1 MDFGI
6 SIGGI
11 RMPRGVS
18 DISGL
23 RNIRS
28 MHSAGKR
35 SIPRVAGTAYLDL
48 YMLQKEKE
56 RLEKEDAVLE
66 KRKAAIQKRL
76 DDVNKEIE
84 MLKALE
90 EKEKGR
96 QADREEVTEEESQE
110 KRWKKMSLSY

>member
-1 MDFGI
+1 
-6 SIGGI
+6 
-11 RMPRGVS
+11 MPRGVS

-23 RNIRS
+23 RKIRT
-28 MHSAGKR
+28 MHSASKR
-35 SIPRVAGTAYLDL
+35 SIPRVASSAYLDL
-48 YMLQKEKE
+48 YMLRKEEE
-56 RLEKEDAVLE
+56 RLEKEDAILE

-76 DDVNKEIE
+76 EDINKEIE

-96 QADREEVTEEESQE
+96 QADRKEVTEEESQE

>member
-1 MDFGI
+1 MA
-6 SIGGI
+6 
-11 RMPRGVS
+11 RGVS

-35 SIPRVAGTAYLDL
+35 SIPRVASSAYLDL

-56 RLEKEDAVLE
+56 RLEKEDAILE

-76 DDVNKEIE
+76 EDIKKEIE
-84 MLKALE
+84 ILKALE
-90 EKEKGR
+90 ENEKGR
-96 QADREEVTEEESQE
+96 QAGREEVTEEASQE
-110 KRWKKMSLSY
+110 KKWKKMALSY

>member
-1 MDFGI
+1 
-6 SIGGI
+6 
-11 RMPRGVS
+11 MPTGVS

-28 MHSAGKR
+28 MHSTGKR

-56 RLEKEDAVLE
+56 RLEKEDAILE

-76 DDVNKEIE
+76 EDIKKEIE
-84 MLKALE
+84 ILKALE
-90 EKEKGR
+90 EKGKGR
-96 QADREEVTEEESQE
+96 QADRKEIVNEESQE

>member
-1 MDFGI
+1 
-6 SIGGI
+6 
-11 RMPRGVS
+11 MPRGVS

-35 SIPRVAGTAYLDL
+35 SIPRVASSAYLDL
-48 YMLQKEKE
+48 YMLRKEEE

-76 DDVNKEIE
+76 EDIKKEIE
-84 MLKALE
+84 ILKALE
-90 EKEKGR
+90 EQEKGH
-96 QADREEVTEEESQE
+96 QAGPKEVTNEESQE